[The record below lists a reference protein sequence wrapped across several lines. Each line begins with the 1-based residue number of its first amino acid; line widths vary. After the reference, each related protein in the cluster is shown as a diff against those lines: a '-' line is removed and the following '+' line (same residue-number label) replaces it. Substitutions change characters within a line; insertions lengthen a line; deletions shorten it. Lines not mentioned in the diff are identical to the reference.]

1 MGKIIAIA
9 NQKGGVGKT
18 TTAINL
24 AAGVGRA
31 KQKVLLIDLDPQGS
45 ATISMGFGV
54 DDIEKDIYDVLV
66 HDLPLEQVI
75 KTNVCQGVDLLPS
88 TISLAGAEI
97 FLLEQSRNK
106 RNILLEKL
114 APFKNQYDY
123 IIIDCPPSLGLINR
137 NALAAANSVIIPLQ
151 AEFYAL
157 GGLVQLLSTIR
168 LVQQL
173 FNPTLE
179 IEGILLTMVNIRT
192 TSSIEVM
199 KEIQKNFRE
208 KVYKSYIPRNVT
220 LSEAPSHGKNIF
232 SYRPKCIGAI
242 AYKNF
247 VTEVLNNNKT
257 KITETKTGENKNQVS
272 EVINNG

>member
-18 TTAINL
+18 TTATNL
-24 AAGVGRA
+24 AAGIGQEN
-31 KQKVLLIDLDPQGS
+31 KKVLLIDLDPQGS
-45 ATISMGFGV
+45 ATISMGFAA
-54 DDIEKDIYDVLV
+54 DRIEQDIYDVLV
-66 HDLPLEQVI
+66 HDVEIEKVI
-75 KTNVCQGVDLLPS
+75 KFNVCQGVDLLPS

-97 FLLEQSRNK
+97 FLLEQARNK

-114 APFKNQYDY
+114 MPIKNNYDY
-123 IIIDCPPSLGLINR
+123 IIIDCPPSLGLVNR

-173 FNPTLE
+173 FNPNLE

-192 TSSIEVM
+192 TSSVEVM

-208 KVYKSYIPRNVT
+208 KVYKSYIPRNIT

-232 SYRPKCIGAI
+232 TYRPKCVGAL
-242 AYKNF
+242 AYKSL
-247 VTEVLNNNKT
+247 VSEVLNN
-257 KITETKTGENKNQVS
+257 G
-272 EVINNG
+272 

>member
-18 TTAINL
+18 TTATNL
-24 AAGVGRA
+24 AAGLGIKNKR
-31 KQKVLLIDLDPQGS
+31 VLLIDLDPQGS
-45 ATISMGFGV
+45 ATISMGFAADKV
-54 DDIEKDIYDVLV
+54 EQDIYDVLV
-66 HDLPLEQVI
+66 HDIALEKVI
-75 KTNVCQGVDLLPS
+75 KSEVCQGVDLLPS

-114 APFKNQYDY
+114 QPVKDVYDF
-123 IIIDCPPSLGLINR
+123 IIIDCPPSLGLVNR
-137 NALAAANSVIIPLQ
+137 NALASANSVIIPLQ

-173 FNPTLE
+173 FNPNLE

-192 TSSIEVM
+192 TSSVEVM

-208 KVYKSYIPRNVT
+208 KVYKNYIPRNVT
-220 LSEAPSHGKNIF
+220 LSEAPSYGKNIF
-232 SYRPKCIGAI
+232 SYRPRCSGAL
-242 AYKNF
+242 AYQNL
-247 VTEVLNNNKT
+247 VNEVLNN
-257 KITETKTGENKNQVS
+257 G
-272 EVINNG
+272 

>member
-1 MGKIIAIA
+1 MAKIIAIA

-18 TTAINL
+18 TTATNL
-24 AAGVGRA
+24 AAGLGI
-31 KQKVLLIDLDPQGS
+31 KNKKVLLIDLDPQGS
-45 ATISMGFGV
+45 ATISLGFSA
-54 DDIEKDIYDVLV
+54 DNITEDIYDVLV
-66 HDLPLEQVI
+66 HNVVITKVI
-75 KTNVCQGVDLLPS
+75 KTNACFGVDLIPA
-88 TISLAGAEI
+88 TISLAGAEL

-114 APFKNQYDY
+114 QLIKTQYDF
-123 IIIDCPPSLGLINR
+123 IIIDCPPSLGLVNR

-192 TSSIEVM
+192 TSAIEVM
-199 KEIQKNFRE
+199 KEIQKNFGE
-208 KVYKSYIPRNVT
+208 KVYKAYIPRNIT
-220 LSEAPSHGKNIF
+220 LSEAPSYGKNIF
-232 SYRPKCIGAI
+232 SYRPKCAGAL
-242 AYKNF
+242 AYKNL
-247 VTEVLNNNKT
+247 VNEVL
-257 KITETKTGENKNQVS
+257 KN
-272 EVINNG
+272 E

>member
-18 TTAINL
+18 TTATNL
-24 AAGVGRA
+24 AAGIGQEN
-31 KQKVLLIDLDPQGS
+31 KKVLLIDLDPQGS
-45 ATISMGFGV
+45 ATISMGFAT
-54 DDIEKDIYDVLV
+54 DSIEQDIYDVLV
-66 HDLPLEQVI
+66 HDVEIEKVI
-75 KTNVCQGVDLLPS
+75 KFNVCQGVDLLPS

-97 FLLEQSRNK
+97 FLLEQARNK

-114 APFKNQYDY
+114 VPIKNNYDY
-123 IIIDCPPSLGLINR
+123 IIIDCPPSLGLVNR

-173 FNPTLE
+173 FNPNLE

-192 TSSIEVM
+192 TSSVEVM

-208 KVYKSYIPRNVT
+208 KVYKSYIPRNIT

-232 SYRPKCIGAI
+232 TYRPKCVGAL
-242 AYKNF
+242 AYKSL
-247 VTEVLNNNKT
+247 VSEVLNN
-257 KITETKTGENKNQVS
+257 G
-272 EVINNG
+272 

>member
-18 TTAINL
+18 TTATNL
-24 AAGVGRA
+24 AAGLGI
-31 KQKVLLIDLDPQGS
+31 KNKKVLLIDLDPQGS
-45 ATISMGFGV
+45 ATISMGFAADKV
-54 DDIEKDIYDVLV
+54 EQDIYDVLV
-66 HDLPLEQVI
+66 HDVPLEKVI
-75 KTNVCQGVDLLPS
+75 KTEVCQGVDLLPS

-114 APFKNQYDY
+114 EPVKEIYDF
-123 IIIDCPPSLGLINR
+123 IIIDCPPSLGLVNR
-137 NALAAANSVIIPLQ
+137 NALASANSVIIPLQ

-173 FNPTLE
+173 FNPNLE

-192 TSSIEVM
+192 TSSVEVI

-208 KVYKSYIPRNVT
+208 KVYKNYIPRNVT

-232 SYRPKCIGAI
+232 SYRPRCSGAI
-242 AYKNF
+242 AYQSLVN
-247 VTEVLNNNKT
+247 EVLNN
-257 KITETKTGENKNQVS
+257 V
-272 EVINNG
+272 

>member
-18 TTAINL
+18 TTATNL
-24 AAGVGRA
+24 AAGIG
-31 KQKVLLIDLDPQGS
+31 KENKKVLLVDLDPQGS
-45 ATISMGFGV
+45 ATISMGFAT
-54 DDIEKDIYDVLV
+54 DTIEEDIYDVLV
-66 HDLPLEQVI
+66 HDVDIEKVI
-75 KTNVCQGVDLLPS
+75 KTNVCEGLDLLPS

-97 FLLEQSRNK
+97 FLLEQSKNK

-114 APFKNQYDY
+114 ATIKNNYDY

-151 AEFYAL
+151 TEFCAL

-173 FNPTLE
+173 FNPSLE
-179 IEGILLTMVNIRT
+179 IEGILLTMVNVRT
-192 TSSIEVM
+192 KSSIEVM
-199 KEIQKNFRE
+199 KEIQKNFKE
-208 KVYKSYIPRNVT
+208 KVYKSYIPRNVK

-232 SYRPKCIGAI
+232 SYHPKCGGAV
-242 AYKNF
+242 AYKNL
-247 VTEVLNNNKT
+247 VNEVLNN
-257 KITETKTGENKNQVS
+257 E
-272 EVINNG
+272 